1 MRVLAVGAMAVV
13 LVLALAGCETD
24 NRRCLHSHTDLI
36 PITTVNAQGQPSI
49 SWMYVDT
56 CDKYEEPTP

>member
-1 MRVLAVGAMAVV
+1 MAVV